1 MKKLAEFVIE
11 KLKVSKENTISLDTS
26 IYELSS
32 HDEFNAY
39 LRKANEWLQSFAK
52 KVSKDKSNKPILNSD
67 DLYISIHTKYQNC
80 MLSIGD
86 KNNEIVLFIPTGGEE
101 VIKDDFKG
109 NTGWRVYATVFIVPD
124 ELKDDVIEIINYK
137 VKQ

>member
-1 MKKLAEFVIE
+1 MRKLETYINE
-11 KLKVSKENTISLDTS
+11 KLKVSKENTISLDTG

-32 HDEFNAY
+32 HDEFNTY
-39 LRKANEWLQSFAK
+39 LRKVNNWFYSFAEE
-52 KVSKDKSNKPILNSD
+52 VSKDKSNKPILNSD

-86 KNNEIVLFIPTGGEE
+86 KNNEIVLFIPAGGDE

-109 NTGWRVYATVFIVPD
+109 NTGWRVYDTVFIVPD
-124 ELKDDVIEIINYK
+124 EIKDDVIEIINYK
-137 VKQ
+137 I